1 MSLDL
6 YYVLP
11 SPPCRAVM
19 LLAKTLGLELNLKK
33 TDLLAK
39 EQLKPEFLKIN
50 PQHTVPTL
58 VDDGFILWE
67 SHAILGYLVNQYGK
81 DDSLYPKE
89 PKKRAVIDQRLHFD
103 TGVLFPRLAAFCLG
117 HRGGKVPD
125 EEIRTKAE
133 EALEFLDKF
142 MENQEWVAGSS
153 ISIADYS
160 VAADILLA
168 DVIDY
173 DLSKFPNVLKW
184 YSEVKKAIV
193 GYDEIQDAGAAGLKQ
208 MLATPPQKPHAAAP
222 AKMTVDLYY
231 SLASPPSRSVL
242 LVARALG
249 VDLNLKDTSVK
260 DNENRT
266 PEFLKINPQ
275 HCIPTLVDNGF
286 ALWESRAILGYLV
299 DQYGKDDSLY
309 PRDPKQRAVVNHRL
323 FFDIDIIF
331 PRLKEYFTFVK
342 EGKTPDADAAAKVE
356 ETFEF
361 LNKFLEGRDWLAGS
375 KITIADFAVV
385 VNVSI
390 MEVFKADI
398 SKFQNVTRWL
408 AKAKKTIE
416 GYDEI
421 QTAGNDLIKRHIE
434 AHASGQK

>member
-103 TGVLFPRLAAFCLG
+103 TGVLFPRLAAFC
-117 HRGGKVPD
+117 
-125 EEIRTKAE
+125 
-133 EALEFLDKF
+133 
-142 MENQEWVAGSS
+142 
-153 ISIADYS
+153 
-160 VAADILLA
+160 
-168 DVIDY
+168 
-173 DLSKFPNVLKW
+173 
-184 YSEVKKAIV
+184 
-193 GYDEIQDAGAAGLKQ
+193 
-208 MLATPPQKPHAAAP
+208 
-222 AKMTVDLYY
+222 
-231 SLASPPSRSVL
+231 
-242 LVARALG
+242 
-249 VDLNLKDTSVK
+249 
-260 DNENRT
+260 
-266 PEFLKINPQ
+266 
-275 HCIPTLVDNGF
+275 
-286 ALWESRAILGYLV
+286 
-299 DQYGKDDSLY
+299 
-309 PRDPKQRAVVNHRL
+309 
-323 FFDIDIIF
+323 
-331 PRLKEYFTFVK
+331 TFVK

-390 MEVFKADI
+390 MEV
-398 SKFQNVTRWL
+398 
-408 AKAKKTIE
+408 
-416 GYDEI
+416 
-421 QTAGNDLIKRHIE
+421 
-434 AHASGQK
+434 